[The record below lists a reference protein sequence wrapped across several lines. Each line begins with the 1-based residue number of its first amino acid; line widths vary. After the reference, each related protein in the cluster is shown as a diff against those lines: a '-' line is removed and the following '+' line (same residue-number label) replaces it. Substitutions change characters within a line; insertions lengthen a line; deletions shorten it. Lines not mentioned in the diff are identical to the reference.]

1 VLEAVKGIITAT
13 PHTDIDYISLVHP
26 DTLQE
31 TDTIDSEARL
41 ALAVRV
47 GKTRLIDNT
56 LLSESLLCCV

>member
-1 VLEAVKGIITAT
+1 VLFRS
-13 PHTDIDYISLVHP
+13 HTDIDYLSLVDP

-31 TDTIDSEARL
+31 IDVIKKEARL

-47 GKTRLIDNT
+47 GKTRLIDNS